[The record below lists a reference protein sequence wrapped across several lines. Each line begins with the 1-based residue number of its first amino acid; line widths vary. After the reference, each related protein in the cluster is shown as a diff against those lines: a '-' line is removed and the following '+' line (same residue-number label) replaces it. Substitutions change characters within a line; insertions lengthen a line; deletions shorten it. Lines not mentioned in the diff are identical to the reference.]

1 MLPRNV
7 YTVDLEIIVTRI
19 PNNTVVIIQDT
30 LPTCKI
36 LNTFW
41 IAPNASLTLSIIVEN
56 YTVLSR
62 GKVICITYISP
73 VECFIPGNKKT

>member
-41 IAPNASLTLSIIVEN
+41 IASNAS
-56 YTVLSR
+56 
-62 GKVICITYISP
+62 
-73 VECFIPGNKKT
+73 